1 MATREVQIERFGG
14 NVLPTKS
21 NLVSL
26 LPVLC
31 DHPGQWLP
39 FLALRTV
46 ATEAELFPAPRAVAT
61 EAELFLAPRAVA
73 TEGEHCLPFLVHH
86 DVGTEGE
93 HCLPSLVF
101 HAIVTV

>member
-39 FLALRTV
+39 FLVPRTV
-46 ATEAELFPAPRAVAT
+46 ATEAELFLVPH
-61 EAELFLAPRAVA
+61 AVA
-73 TEGEHCLPFLVHH
+73 TEGEHCLPFLVHRA
-86 DVGTEGE
+86 VATEAE

-101 HAIVTV
+101 HAIVAV